1 MARTRST
8 SPAKKMPATPQ
19 REAPPPLA
27 PPRKRPLMLALSI
40 LLLLAWLAFM
50 VAMAWRS
57 LT

>member
-1 MARTRST
+1 MARTRPTST
-8 SPAKKMPATPQ
+8 AKKMPATPP
-19 REAPPPLA
+19 REAPPPLV
-27 PPRKRPLMLALSI
+27 PPRKRPLLLALSI